1 MSGTSMATPVVSG
14 CLAVLLSQD
23 SSLGSKQLK
32 SQIINSC
39 TSLNERSEN
48 QGAGVVNLSKL
59 FKHNRKPVLTPNK
72 SRPLPDNARPLP
84 DNADSGERI
93 NQQDFISSGLIFML
107 FLILLLIRVI

>member
-1 MSGTSMATPVVSG
+1 MATPVVSG

-48 QGAGVVNLSKL
+48 QGAGIVNLSKL
-59 FKHNRKPVLTPNK
+59 FKQNKRPAPTPNK
-72 SRPLPDNARPLP
+72 SRPLPDNA
-84 DNADSGERI
+84 DNVERI
-93 NQQDFISSGLIFML
+93 KQQDFISSGLIFML
-107 FLILLLIRVI
+107 FLILLLIRII